1 MLSVPPKPVYPQH
14 PHPIYLLPNICSVVF
29 PLHKVVPCGTQR
41 CAKGKGHFNYF
52 QRKKKS
58 FPTPKK
64 DKMNVEGMVD
74 MLGLHLQ
81 KFAQLSTVWQEFS
94 SHNTTD
100 IWQ

>member
-1 MLSVPPKPVYPQH
+1 M
-14 PHPIYLLPNICSVVF
+14 
-29 PLHKVVPCGTQR
+29 QR
-41 CAKGKGHFNYF
+41 GKGILITSNE
-52 QRKKKS
+52 KKKS

-74 MLGLHLQ
+74 MLGPHLQ

-100 IWQ
+100 IWQESEKPFVLRGENTHNKLSPKSIAINLAW